1 MSKPNLKKVVKMRN
15 TLKSA
20 DFSLSEAFDS
30 MAEKLFGYTSETSPE
45 AHLYCLS
52 GAHQALKDSRKRR
65 NLGQAPAHITGLDP
79 RRFPELSKL
88 PEYNIPYSN
97 GYNMAVDFIAEF
109 MGWTPATAPLFR
121 FSDE

>member
-1 MSKPNLKKVVKMRN
+1 MRN
-15 TLKSA
+15 TFKSA
-20 DFSLSEAFDS
+20 DAALSEAFDS
-30 MAEKLFGYTSETSPE
+30 MAKDSFGYTSETSPE
-45 AHLYCLS
+45 AHLYCLC

-65 NLGQAPAHITGLDP
+65 NQGQPPAHIEGLDP

-88 PEYNIPYSN
+88 PEYNIPYAN

-109 MGWTPATAPLFR
+109 MGWTSTTAPLFR